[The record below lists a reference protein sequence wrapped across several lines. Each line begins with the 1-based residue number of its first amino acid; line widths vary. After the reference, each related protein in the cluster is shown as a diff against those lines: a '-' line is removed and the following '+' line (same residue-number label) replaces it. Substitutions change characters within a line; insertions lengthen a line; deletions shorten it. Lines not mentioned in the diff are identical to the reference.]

1 MREPILKAVAMPPR
15 IFWAPAV
22 PAIINV
28 AVQLSIMFLWIT
40 SDLGSGGSNP
50 LFFIATIVFVHIFII
65 IYGVKEPHLSNMMR
79 AWGPLASPS
88 RNVYKGKGNK
98 LAP

>member
-28 AVQLSIMFLWIT
+28 AVQLGIMFLWIT
-40 SDLGSGGSNP
+40 SDLKSGGSNP
-50 LFFIATIVFVHIFII
+50 LFFIASIIFVHIFII
-65 IYGVKEPHLSNMMR
+65 IYGVQEPHLSNMMR
-79 AWGPLASPS
+79 AWGRWP
-88 RNVYKGKGNK
+88 
-98 LAP
+98 APAKMSIKAKETN